1 MPTPA
6 SRAIDSSDTGRPSAA
21 ANAAVATSSNF
32 SRFRRASDR
41 TLPAKAEAPPFLLPS
56 NKRRVLRIPP
66 VSHARG
72 STMTDKPH
80 PGGPGGSSSIGTNP
94 VARVGYGAMQLFE
107 ASFDDAVA
115 VLRRA
120 VELGVNH
127 IDTASFYGPGEVNRR
142 IREALAPYPDD
153 LVIVSKVGARYTGDQ
168 PVPLAAAQRPAELRA
183 AVEDDLRQLG
193 LDQIPVVNL
202 RRLDLGPGL
211 AAEGDQIVDVDDQ
224 LAEMIALRD
233 EGKIGAIGVSSVPLD
248 VLRRALPAGI
258 ACVQNAYSLLD
269 RSQEEMLDVSRT
281 ENIAWVPYFPLGSAF
296 PGFPKVADNPVVVD
310 IAGEIGATPSQ
321 VGLAWLLAHAPNTL
335 LIPGTRSIAHLE
347 ENLGAGDVALS
358 AEAIGRLDA
367 VTAPGA
373 DAIGH
378 GIERFIEQS

>member
-1 MPTPA
+1 
-6 SRAIDSSDTGRPSAA
+6 
-21 ANAAVATSSNF
+21 
-32 SRFRRASDR
+32 
-41 TLPAKAEAPPFLLPS
+41 
-56 NKRRVLRIPP
+56 
-66 VSHARG
+66 
-72 STMTDKPH
+72 MTDKPH
-80 PGGPGGSSSIGTNP
+80 PGGTGSIATNT

-107 ASFDDAVA
+107 TSADDAAA

-142 IREALAPYPDD
+142 IHAALSPYPDD
-153 LVIVSKVGARYTGDQ
+153 LVIVSKVGARYTGEE

-193 LDQIPVVNL
+193 IERVPVVNL

-258 ACVQNAYSLLD
+258 VCVQNAYSLLD
-269 RSQEEMLDVSRT
+269 RSQEEMLEVCKAQGG
-281 ENIAWVPYFPLGSAF
+281 EGIAWVPYFPLGSAF
-296 PGFPKVADNPVVVD
+296 PGFPKVADNPVVLD
-310 IAGEIGATPSQ
+310 IAGELGATPSQ
-321 VGLAWLLAHAPNTL
+321 VGLAWLLVHAPNTL

-347 ENLGAGDVALS
+347 ENLRAGEVTLT
-358 AEAIGRLDA
+358 AEAIARLGA
-367 VTAPGA
+367 VTTPGA
-373 DAIGH
+373 DPHPH
-378 GIERFIEQS
+378 GIEGFIEQR

>member
-1 MPTPA
+1 
-6 SRAIDSSDTGRPSAA
+6 
-21 ANAAVATSSNF
+21 
-32 SRFRRASDR
+32 
-41 TLPAKAEAPPFLLPS
+41 
-56 NKRRVLRIPP
+56 
-66 VSHARG
+66 
-72 STMTDKPH
+72 MTDKPH
-80 PGGPGGSSSIGTNP
+80 PGGTGSIGTNT

-107 ASFDDAVA
+107 TSADDAAA

-142 IREALAPYPDD
+142 IRAALSPYPDD
-153 LVIVSKVGARYTGDQ
+153 LVIVSKVGARYTGEE

-193 LDQIPVVNL
+193 IERVSVVNL

-258 ACVQNAYSLLD
+258 VCVQNAYSLLD
-269 RSQEEMLDVSRT
+269 RSQEEMLEVCKAQGG
-281 ENIAWVPYFPLGSAF
+281 EGIAWVPYFPLGSAF

-310 IAGEIGATPSQ
+310 IAGELGATPSQ

-335 LIPGTRSIAHLE
+335 LIPGTRSITHLE
-347 ENLGAGDVALS
+347 ENLGAGEVALT
-358 AEAIGRLDA
+358 AEAIARLDA
-367 VTAPGA
+367 VTTPGA
-373 DAIGH
+373 NPNPH
-378 GIERFIEQS
+378 GVERFIERR

>member
-1 MPTPA
+1 
-6 SRAIDSSDTGRPSAA
+6 
-21 ANAAVATSSNF
+21 
-32 SRFRRASDR
+32 
-41 TLPAKAEAPPFLLPS
+41 
-56 NKRRVLRIPP
+56 
-66 VSHARG
+66 
-72 STMTDKPH
+72 MTDKPH
-80 PGGPGGSSSIGTNP
+80 LGSIGGNP

-153 LVIVSKVGARYTGDQ
+153 LLIVSKVGARFTGED
-168 PVPLAAAQRPAELRA
+168 PIPLAPAQKPAELRA
-183 AVEDDLRQLG
+183 AVENDLSQLG
-193 LDQIPVVNL
+193 LDRIPVVNL
-202 RRLDLGPGL
+202 RRMDIGPGVG
-211 AAEGDQIVDVDDQ
+211 AEGDQIVDLDDQ

-233 EGKIGAIGVSSVPLD
+233 EGKIGGIGVSSVPLD
-248 VLRRALPAGI
+248 VFRRALPAGI

-269 RSQEEMLDVSRT
+269 RSQEEMVDVCT
-281 ENIAWVPYFPLGSAF
+281 AEGIAWVPYFPLGSAF
-296 PGFPKVADNPVVVD
+296 PGFPKVADNEVVRE
-310 IAGEIGATPSQ
+310 IAGELDVLPAQ

-347 ENLGAGDVALS
+347 ENLGAGDVTLS
-358 AEAIGRLDA
+358 ARQIARLDA

-373 DAIGH
+373 DPWAH
-378 GIERFIEQS
+378 GIEAFIEQR